1 MDRISSE
8 TDDFKS
14 EEFSPRLP
22 PLNEALILHKTMQKL
37 ERVLQQLDA
46 IGAHTAAAYVSR
58 ATDIIRDQF
67 ISNLN
72 FTRIDAPVHGHE
84 DHACYPNRENGPK
97 RAEGSSEE
105 RGLDGQTASSGGIWS
120 SGK

>member
-1 MDRISSE
+1 MDQIPSKS
-8 TDDFKS
+8 DDFKS

-37 ERVLQQLDA
+37 ERILQQLDA
-46 IGAHTAAAYVSR
+46 IGAHAAAAYVSR
-58 ATDIIRDQF
+58 ATDLIRDQF

-84 DHACYPNRENGPK
+84 VHACYPNHQDGPK

-105 RGLDGQTASSGGIWS
+105 RDLDGQTASTRGIWS